1 MTTATALPPAPP
13 RQLLKPIALG
23 ERFFPEGLPCGF
35 YPDAAGVLHP
45 NVTSVLSE
53 RWPFDLKN
61 WQKYEPEGFDC
72 EAARDAAAATGT
84 AVHAVLESYLLGRG
98 ISGYDQ
104 QLQPWVTPLVA
115 TVSQAKAVL
124 GVEIPIAHQLNGLRY
139 AGSCDALLLST
150 DGAVVVVDHKTR
162 RDVSYKKAT
171 PNRPNLKYL
180 DKQKTQVACYAR
192 AISSVYASQLPAP
205 VTRASL
211 LFAVPGEEQPT
222 VVSIAGDE
230 LVHYARLW
238 NECLNEFYEKHG
250 DAIAAY
256 ESSTTPQQ

>member
-1 MTTATALPPAPP
+1 MTTATQLPPAPP
-13 RQLLKPIALG
+13 LQLLKPIPLG

-45 NVTSVLSE
+45 NVTSILAE

-61 WQKYEPEGFDC
+61 WQRYEPEGFDC
-72 EAARDAAAATGT
+72 EAAASQAAATGT
-84 AVHAVLESYLLGRG
+84 AVHAVLEGYLLGQD
-98 ISGYDQ
+98 ISDYDQ
-104 QLQPWVTPLVA
+104 QLLPWVAPLVGA
-115 TVSQAKAVL
+115 VSQAKAVL
-124 GVEIPIAHQLNGLRY
+124 GVEVPIAHQLQGLRY
-139 AGSCDALLLST
+139 AGSCDALLLGV

-162 RDVSYKKAT
+162 RDVSYKKDT

-192 AISSVYASQLPAP
+192 TISAIYADQLPAP

-238 NECLNEFYEKHG
+238 NECLSEFYDKHG
-250 DAIAAY
+250 AAIAAY
-256 ESSTTPQQ
+256 ESSTTPKQ